1 MNLKRPKLFT
11 KKCTHQMKI
20 VVRSTGMERTVC
32 EDCGH
37 FSFAF
42 LPDEEP
48 DAESAEI
55 VVSPEQ
61 KQKKAS

>member
-1 MNLKRPKLFT
+1 
-11 KKCTHQMKI
+11 MKI